1 MNQLR
6 TLSFTTALVLAL
18 LVTACGP
25 KIYLAQDFRSYA
37 PRHKVVAILPA
48 SVNIGLRP
56 NQARNTSAEQM
67 HQMQLQS
74 ALDYQTR
81 IYAWLLRRHMQQ
93 HYTVDFQDVAQTNSV
108 LRKANLTDEDMRTQS
123 PQDLAKMLG
132 VDAVLT
138 TTVQTS
144 KPVSDGAALAIG
156 VLAGAWA
163 STNQANITVNIN
175 DGASGKL
182 LWNYNFLAAGSIGS
196 SPENIVNALMRNAS
210 RKFPYTPPKS

>member
-1 MNQLR
+1 MKQLR
-6 TLSFTTALVLAL
+6 TLTYAAALALAL

-25 KIYLAQDFRSYA
+25 KIYMAQDFQAYA
-37 PRHKVVAILPA
+37 PKHKVVAILPA

-56 NQARNTSAEQM
+56 SQARNTSAEQM
-67 HQMQLQS
+67 RQMQIQG

-81 IYAWLLRRHMQQ
+81 IYAWLLRRHTQQ
-93 HYTVDFQDVAQTNSV
+93 HYTVDFQDVALTNSM
-108 LRKANLTDEDMRTQS
+108 LRKANITDEDMRTQS
-123 PQDLAKMLG
+123 PQDLAKLLG

-144 KPVSDGAALAIG
+144 KPMSDGAAIAVG
-156 VLAGAWA
+156 VLAGAWGA
-163 STNQANITVNIN
+163 TNQANIMVNIN

-182 LWNYNFLAAGSIGS
+182 LWNYNFVAAGSVGS

-210 RKFPYTPPKS
+210 RKFPYTPTKS

>member
-6 TLSFTTALVLAL
+6 TLSFITALVLAL

-25 KIYLAQDFRSYA
+25 KIYLAQDFQSYA

>member
-25 KIYLAQDFRSYA
+25 KIYLAQDFQSYA